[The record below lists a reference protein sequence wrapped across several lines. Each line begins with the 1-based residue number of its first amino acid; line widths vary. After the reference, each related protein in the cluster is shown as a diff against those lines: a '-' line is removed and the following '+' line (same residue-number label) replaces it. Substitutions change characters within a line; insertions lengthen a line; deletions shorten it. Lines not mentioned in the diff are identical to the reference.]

1 MVKEKRNKMQAYDVK
16 RKRMVNVERNDG
28 DTVIAYSLPGQPGI
42 WFFPLIENGKNV
54 EPYIILEHE
63 QMGMFELR

>member
-1 MVKEKRNKMQAYDVK
+1 MQAIDVK
-16 RKRMVNVERNDG
+16 RKRMVNVERNEG
-28 DTVIAYSLPGQPGI
+28 DTVIAYSLPDEPGV
-42 WFFPLIENGKNV
+42 WFFPLIVDGKNV

>member
-1 MVKEKRNKMQAYDVK
+1 MQAIDVK
-16 RKRMVNVERNDG
+16 RNRIVNVERNEG
-28 DTVIAYSLPGQPGI
+28 DTIIAYSLPGQPGI

>member
-1 MVKEKRNKMQAYDVK
+1 MQAYDVK
-16 RKRMVNVERNDG
+16 RKRMVNVERNEG
-28 DTVIAYSLPGQPGI
+28 DTVIAYSLPDEPGV
-42 WFFPLIENGKNV
+42 WFFPLIVDGKNV

>member
-1 MVKEKRNKMQAYDVK
+1 MQAIDVK
-16 RKRMVNVERNDG
+16 RNRIVNVERMEDG
-28 DTVIAYSLPGQPGI
+28 AIVAYSIPGKPGE
-42 WFFPLIENGKNV
+42 WFFPLIVDGKNV